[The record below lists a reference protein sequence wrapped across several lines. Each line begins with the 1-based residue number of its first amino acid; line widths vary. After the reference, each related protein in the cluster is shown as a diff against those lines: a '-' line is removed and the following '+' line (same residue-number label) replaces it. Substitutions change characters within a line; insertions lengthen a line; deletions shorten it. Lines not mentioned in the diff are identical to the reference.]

1 MYSPRTAAQNL
12 LLTIAQK
19 KRKAHLPPLMAHI
32 AGALSAYD
40 TAARAAATAGG
51 AAVPPALA
59 RGMDGALLAIGTCA
73 EVLKHKAPYKGNVEA
88 MLSQFVAP
96 CFDSPHGH
104 LRAKAC
110 WVVKE
115 FCDFEFS
122 DSGGESGR
130 GAQFCSLFERVMR
143 SLADPDLP
151 VRVDAVVALRS
162 FVDALADLDILKPLL
177 PRLLDSIFG
186 LMAEVDNED
195 LIFTLEAIVEKF
207 GDDIAPYAVNMA
219 RQLTEA
225 FYKYANAAEDSDN
238 DDDTDT
244 GAWVRAGRASCVSTS
259 NCAEACSLRRSSCRS
274 ELRICS
280 ILPSSPPCSCNVRL
294 RVHPDAERAPGQR
307 VYSDRCAAGSRGGHV
322 PTDVRNVQLPWPG
335 RVRGGHGHGVV
346 FHLLH
351 EPAEPA
357 ALEPVAADRGLP
369 EGVGGRLLGQPAAA
383 AGQPDQPRH
392 HHLPPQH
399 VTRLPGVA
407 DAGKLTRISSSSP
420 SIT

>member
-32 AGALSAYD
+32 AAALSAHD
-40 TAARAAATAGG
+40 AAARAAAAAGAG
-51 AAVPPALA
+51 AAVTPALA
-59 RGMDGALLAIGTCA
+59 RSMDGALLAIGTCA

-88 MLSQFVAP
+88 MLAQFVAP

-143 SLADPDLP
+143 SLGDPDLP

-244 GAWVRAGRASCVSTS
+244 GACCVVGIVKEGYLLPECQVCAFVLTRCLPRSSPLFRPTCASCSCHVS
-259 NCAEACSLRRSSCRS
+259 
-274 ELRICS
+274 
-280 ILPSSPPCSCNVRL
+280 L
-294 RVHPDAERAPGQR
+294 RVHPHAERAAGQR
-307 VYSDRCAAGSRGGHV
+307 L
-322 PTDVRNVQLPWPG
+322 N
-335 RVRGGHGHGVV
+335 
-346 FHLLH
+346 
-351 EPAEPA
+351 
-357 ALEPVAADRGLP
+357 AD
-369 EGVGGRLLGQPAAA
+369 
-383 AGQPDQPRH
+383 
-392 HHLPPQH
+392 
-399 VTRLPGVA
+399 
-407 DAGKLTRISSSSP
+407 
-420 SIT
+420 